1 MSGSRPTAHTGH
13 EPTLQV
19 LEHGAVERWLARGM
33 RVARSLGLSITNL
46 DPDSVLA
53 QAKRKTGL
61 DDWGDERFME
71 PMRQMLAA
79 VPECDYTVLGT
90 VLFRGN
96 TFRAVCHRLQIEAF
110 FARHPEAEAL
120 PVDRPV
126 FVLGFPRTGTTL
138 LQNLLS
144 LPDDRRALQFWEL
157 VNPAPLDADPDRD
170 RRKRIALVE
179 RDLRWAN
186 RLGPEM
192 AQMHDVRAT
201 TAEECWPL
209 LSNSL
214 TVLNSDVCHGLKPYG
229 EWLLQQDMVWPYREY
244 RRQLQMLLHRRS
256 ARRLVLKCPEHL
268 WFLDALLEV
277 FPDACIVWTHREPR
291 ACIASYSSM
300 VSVARRLTMGKVDPR
315 EVGAHVADRF
325 HTGVTRAMAVRDR
338 VGDDSFIDLP
348 LAELAADPV
357 AAVRRIEERFE
368 LPPASDDLLHGYL
381 DQRRVDDPG
390 AHRYNAEMFG
400 LGEEDI
406 RSRFGGY
413 LDRFDL

>member
-1 MSGSRPTAHTGH
+1 MSGTPSPSDAAPP
-13 EPTLQV
+13 PTLQV
-19 LEHGAVERWLARGM
+19 LEHGALERWMVRGM
-33 RVARSLGLSITNL
+33 HAARALGLSITNL
-46 DPDSVLA
+46 DPDSVLEE
-53 QAKRKTGL
+53 AKRKTGL
-61 DDWGDERFME
+61 EDWGSDRFLE
-71 PMRQMLAA
+71 PMRQMLSA
-79 VPECDYTVLGT
+79 VGQCDYTILGD

-96 TFRAVCHRLQIEAF
+96 TFRAVTHRLQIEAF
-110 FARHPEAEAL
+110 FARHPEAEAI

-138 LQNLLS
+138 LQNLLA

-157 VNPAPLDADPDRD
+157 VNPAPLDADPEKD
-170 RRKRIALVE
+170 RRRRIALVE
-179 RDLRWAN
+179 RDLRWAA

-192 AQMHDVRAT
+192 ARMHDVRAT

-244 RRQLQMLLHRRS
+244 RRQLQMLLHRKS
-256 ARRLVLKCPEHL
+256 ARRLILKCPEHL

-277 FPDACIVWTHREPR
+277 YPDAGIVWTHREPR

-300 VSVARRLTMGKVDPR
+300 VSVARRLTMGKVDPA

-325 HTGVTRAMAVRDR
+325 LTGVTRAMAVRER
-338 VGDDSFIDLP
+338 VGDDQFIDVP
-348 LAELAADPV
+348 LSELAADPLAV
-357 AAVRRIEERFE
+357 VRRIEDRFE
-368 LPPASDDLLHGYL
+368 LPPAGDELLRGYL

-390 AHRYNAEMFG
+390 AHLYSAEMFG
-400 LGEEDI
+400 LDEKDI
-406 RSRFGGY
+406 RDRFAVYIDRFG
-413 LDRFDL
+413 L